1 MIGGDADADGVIGT
15 TDMTAEWNT
24 EAGEAGLYS
33 CDLNLD
39 GQVNN
44 IDKDSKW
51 LPNLGKSCQV
61 P

>member
-1 MIGGDADADGVIGT
+1 
-15 TDMTAEWNT
+15 MTAAWNS

-51 LPNLGKSCQV
+51 QPNLGKYCQV